1 MSPTLIVIIIGIIAA
16 LVIIRIWL
24 NGLEAKSKPS
34 DELVEWLKQ
43 LGQRVEISTQSVD
56 SKLSKN
62 MEMFN
67 NRLDNASILMAQVQK
82 SIGEFS
88 EIGRSMQ
95 ELQEILQSPKLR
107 GNMGEHILKE
117 LLIQYFPENSY
128 SFQHTFKNGEKV
140 DAVIKTTQG
149 MIPIDAK
156 FPFENF
162 RKMMECES
170 KEERMKVQKEFEKDV
185 KKHILDISQKYI
197 LVAEGTVDYALMYI
211 PSEAIYYE
219 IVNTGSLCDFAAN
232 KRILPVSPMSFY
244 AYMKSILMSFEG
256 QKIQSQTKEILFALK
271 SIKKDYEKTE
281 EALSVLQKHVGN
293 SYNQLSNVTKLYA
306 GLGQKLNS
314 THMLSGTDKPIIDEV
329 IVDKSLIDE
338 VMENGQS
345 KLID

>member
-1 MSPTLIVIIIGIIAA
+1 MTPTLIIVIIAVVASLI
-16 LVIIRIWL
+16 IIRLWL

-34 DELVEWLKQ
+34 DELIAWLRE
-43 LGQRVEISTQSVD
+43 LGQRVEVSTQSVD
-56 SKLSKN
+56 QKLSKN

-67 NRLDNASILMAQVQK
+67 NRLDSTSVLMAQVQK

-95 ELQEILQSPKLR
+95 DLQEILQSPKLR

-128 SFQHTFKNGEKV
+128 SFQHSFKNGDKV

-162 RKMMECES
+162 RKMMECEG
-170 KEERMKVQKEFEKDV
+170 KDERARVQKDFDKDV
-185 KKHILDISQKYI
+185 KKHIQDISHKYI
-197 LVAEGTVDYALMYI
+197 LVSEGTVDYALMYI

-219 IVNTGSLCDFAAN
+219 IVNTATLCDFASD
-232 KRILPVSPMSFY
+232 RRVLPVSPMSFY

-256 QKIQSQTKEILFALK
+256 QKIQSQTKEILSTLK

-281 EALSVLQKHVGN
+281 EALSVLQKHVAN
-293 SYNQLSNVTKLYA
+293 SYNQLSNVSKIFN

-314 THMLSGTDKPIIDEV
+314 THLLSTPEKEILESEIEDE
-329 IVDKSLIDE
+329 LI
-338 VMENGQS
+338 NGQS

>member
-1 MSPTLIVIIIGIIAA
+1 MDTSLIVVIITIVAA
-16 LVIIRIWL
+16 LVIIRLWL
-24 NGLEAKSKPS
+24 NGLEKKAKPS

-43 LGQRVEISTQSVD
+43 LGQQVQVSTQSVD
-56 SKLSKN
+56 QKLSKN

-67 NRLDNASILMAQVQK
+67 NRLDSASILMGQVQK

-117 LLIQYFPENSY
+117 LLIQYFPENTY
-128 SFQHTFKNGEKV
+128 AFQHCFKSGEKV

-162 RKMMECES
+162 RKLMECET
-170 KEERMKVQKEFEKDV
+170 KEEKTSIQKDFEKDV
-185 KKHILDISQKYI
+185 KKHVNDISSKYI
-197 LVAEGTVDYALMYI
+197 VVGEGTVDYALMYI

-219 IVNTGSLCDFAAN
+219 IVNAATLCDYASH
-232 KRILPVSPMSFY
+232 KRVLPVSPMSFY

-256 QKIQSQTKEILFALK
+256 QKIQTQAKEILTTLK

-293 SYNQLSNVTKLYA
+293 SYNQLSNVNKLFS
-306 GLGQKLNS
+306 GMGQKLDS
-314 THMLSGTDKPIIDEV
+314 THLLSPTEKTLLKEAGIDEF
-329 IVDKSLIDE
+329 E
-338 VMENGQS
+338 TGQS

>member
-1 MSPTLIVIIIGIIAA
+1 MDTTLIVVIVAIVAA
-16 LVIIRIWL
+16 LVIIRLWL
-24 NGLEAKSKPS
+24 NGLESKSKPS

-43 LGQRVEISTQSVD
+43 LGQRVETSTQSVD
-56 SKLSKN
+56 QKLSKN

-67 NRLDNASILMAQVQK
+67 NRLDNASILMNQVQK

-117 LLIQYFPENSY
+117 LLIQYFPESSY
-128 SFQHTFKNGEKV
+128 AFQHTFKNGEKV
-140 DAVIKTTQG
+140 DAIIKTTQG

-170 KEERMKVQKEFEKDV
+170 KDERVKVQKEFEKDV

-197 LVAEGTVDYALMYI
+197 LVSEGTVDYALMYI

-219 IVNTGSLCDFAAN
+219 IINTGSLCDYAAD
-232 KRILPVSPMSFY
+232 KRILAVSPMSFY

-256 QKIQSQTKEILFALK
+256 QKIQSQAKEILLTLK
-271 SIKKDYEKTE
+271 SIKKDYEKTD
-281 EALSVLQKHVGN
+281 EAISVLQKHIGN
-293 SYNQLSNVTKLYA
+293 SYNQLSNVTKLFS
-306 GLGQKLNS
+306 GLGQKLDS
-314 THMLSGTDKPIIDEV
+314 THLLSGTEKKLLEEDALDPIQSI
-329 IVDKSLIDE
+329 
-338 VMENGQS
+338 QS
-345 KLID
+345 KLLD

>member
-1 MSPTLIVIIIGIIAA
+1 MDTSLIVTIVGIVAA
-16 LVIIRIWL
+16 LVIIRLWL
-24 NGLEAKSKPS
+24 NGLESKSKPS

-43 LGQRVEISTQSVD
+43 LGQQVQNSTQATDQKMSD
-56 SKLSKN
+56 NLK
-62 MEMFN
+62 MFN
-67 NRLDNASILMAQVQK
+67 NRLDNAAILMGQVQK

-117 LLIQYFPENSY
+117 LLVQYFPDNSY
-128 SFQHTFKNGEKV
+128 AFQYNFKNGEKV
-140 DAVIKTTQG
+140 DAIIKTTQG

-162 RKMMECES
+162 RKMMKTET
-170 KEERMKVQKEFEKDV
+170 KADRQQIQKEFEKDV
-185 KKHILDISQKYI
+185 KKHIQDISQKYI
-197 LVAEGTVDYALMYI
+197 VVGEGTVDYALMYI

-219 IVNTGSLCDFAAN
+219 IVNSAALCDFAAE

-256 QKIQSQTKEILFALK
+256 QKIQSQAKEILQTLR
-271 SIKKDYEKTE
+271 SIKKDYEKTD

-293 SYNQLSNVTKLYA
+293 SYNSLSTVTKLFSS
-306 GLGQKLNS
+306 LGQKLES
-314 THMLSGTDKPIIDEV
+314 THLLSTTEKKLLDADEPI
-329 IVDKSLIDE
+329 
-338 VMENGQS
+338 ENEQS
-345 KLID
+345 KLIE